1 MDYSKRYLKN
11 KKLISQKEQ
20 EVLKDKRVLVL
31 GCGGLGGYI
40 IEMLARLGVGNL
52 KVVDFDIF
60 DESNL
65 NRQILSDEKNLG
77 FLKVEEALKRIKSIN
92 SDIKTKGFNV
102 KVDEENID
110 NLLADIDLVVDALD
124 SIPLKIMIEE
134 KCSRLGISIVHGAI
148 GGWVAQIAVIRPGD
162 FILKKMYGGIEKGIE
177 AELGNPSFTPALAAS
192 IQVSE
197 TLKLLL
203 NKGDSLQNQVLYMDL
218 ENNTFSTFE
227 A

>member
-1 MDYSKRYLKN
+1 MTIPKRYLKN

-20 EVLKDKRVLVL
+20 DILKGKKVVVL

-40 IEMLARLGVGNL
+40 IEMLARVGIGNL
-52 KVVDFDIF
+52 KVVDFDKF

-65 NRQILSDEKNLG
+65 NRQILSSEKNLG
-77 FLKVEEALKRIKSIN
+77 FSKVDEAVKRVKIIN
-92 SDIKTKGFNV
+92 SDISLEGINLKIDQGNV
-102 KVDEENID
+102 EV
-110 NLLADIDLVVDALD
+110 LLSGSDIVVDALD
-124 SIPLKIMIEE
+124 SIPLKIMVEDS
-134 KCSRLGISIVHGAI
+134 CSRLGIKMVHGAI
-148 GGWVAQIAVIRPGD
+148 GGWVAQVAVIRPGD

-203 NKGDSLQNQVLYMDL
+203 EKETSLEGEVLYIDL
-218 ENNTFSTFE
+218 ENNTFSNL
-227 A
+227 AI

>member
-20 EVLKDKRVLVL
+20 EVLKSKKVLVL

-52 KVVDFDIF
+52 RVVDFDVF

-77 FLKVEEALKRIKSIN
+77 LLKVDEALKRVKTIN
-92 SDIKTKGFNV
+92 SDIKTERFNL
-102 KVDEENID
+102 KIDGENIEK
-110 NLLADIDLVVDALD
+110 LLTDIDLVVDALD
-124 SIPLKIMIEE
+124 SIPLKIMVEE
-134 KCSRLGISIVHGAI
+134 KCSRLGITMVHGAI
-148 GGWVAQIAVIRPGD
+148 GGWVAQVAVIRPGD
-162 FILKKMYGGIEKGIE
+162 FILKKMYNGIEKGIE
-177 AELGNPSFTPALAAS
+177 AELGNPSFTPAMAAS

-197 TLKLLL
+197 SIKILL
-203 NKGDSLQNQVLYMDL
+203 NKGESLENQVLYIDL
-218 ENNTFSTFE
+218 QNNTFSTFE